1 MKIKI
6 KYHNQNC
13 KIESFGNW
21 IDLKS
26 AETISFKKGT
36 YKLIDLGV
44 AMRLPKFFQANFVP
58 RSGTFKKYGL
68 IQTNHYAVIDGPDQN
83 GAGYSG
89 NDDIWRFGAYAMK
102 ESTVNEG
109 DRICQFEIRPTMK
122 APWYIKLKWLF
133 VNNITFIEVEN
144 LEDKNRGGFGNT
156 GI

>member
-21 IDLKS
+21 IDLKA
-26 AETISFKKGT
+26 AETVTFKKGT
-36 YKLIDLGV
+36 YKLIPLGV
-44 AMRLPKFFQANFVP
+44 SIELPKYCQANIVP
-58 RSGTFKKYGL
+58 RGGTFNKYGL
-68 IQTNHYAVIDGPDQN
+68 IQTNHYGVVDGPDQH

-89 NDDIWRFGAYAMK
+89 NDDVWFFGAYALK

-133 VNNITFIEVEN
+133 ISNFTFVEVEK
-144 LEDKNRGGFGNT
+144 LTAKNRGGLGKS